1 MGSLPD
7 MLLPTKDCK
16 TVVVAIEAE
25 AYFYNGAIFD
35 PQGGV
40 GILKFEDDVSFKK
53 LDFKEFDKRF
63 DILSRIRLFCKTKNK
78 HYILKVFQIY

>member
-7 MLLPTKDCK
+7 MLLLTKDCK

-25 AYFYNGAIFD
+25 AYFYNGVIVD
-35 PQGGV
+35 PQGDV
-40 GILKFEDDVSFKK
+40 GILKFADDVSFKK

-63 DILSRIRLFCKTKNK
+63 DI
-78 HYILKVFQIY
+78 

>member
-1 MGSLPD
+1 

-25 AYFYNGAIFD
+25 AYLYNGVIVD

-40 GILKFEDDVSFKK
+40 GILKFKDDVSFKK
-53 LDFKEFDKRF
+53 LDFKEFDKRL
-63 DILSRIRLFCKTKNK
+63 DIWSIM
-78 HYILKVFQIY
+78 HPVS